1 MSSAS
6 SEKEQVLVHAV
17 FEGSDKVVDTIRRRM
32 DRAEQVIDAMTGT
45 PSPQS
50 SRSMIDSP
58 SSISHARFAALSS
71 RLAQVAAK
79 ASADA
84 MAVPASAHTPM
95 PADAVL
101 RFLSDLRRMADAIAA
116 ISTGDVHQPGGS
128 GHE

>member
-1 MSSAS
+1 MDDVMGGP
-6 SEKEQVLVHAV
+6 E
-17 FEGSDKVVDTIRRRM
+17 KVVDTIRRRM
-32 DRAEQVIDAMTGT
+32 DRGEQMTDAMTGM
-45 PSPQS
+45 PNLQYAQS
-50 SRSMIDSP
+50 VVDSP

-84 MAVPASAHTPM
+84 MAAPARAHAPM

-116 ISTGDVHQPGGS
+116 ISAGDVHQLGGS